1 MWMGAVCLAALGG
14 HAAAEEAIATAPR
27 GFSPQG
33 SGVEELVVVGSR
45 ASPRLATQSPSPV
58 GVITGDELR
67 ARGFSDLTQVL
78 QFLEP
83 SFNMPPV
90 ASSPTAVGARPATL
104 RGLGPDQVLVLVN
117 GKRRHA
123 SAVINS
129 NNGVGRG
136 TVPVDLNSISVE
148 SIERIEVLRDGA
160 AAQYG
165 SDALAGVI
173 NIVLR
178 GDTHGGEIS
187 ASAGETSRGDGEEE
201 TLEGRVGFDL
211 GGKGFLTL
219 SGGVRNHDY
228 TNAAAVDPRFGR
240 VTSLLS
246 EPRTRDYDAVA
257 NGEYDLGWAT
267 AYGFATFDSRRVA
280 MSPLYRVPSTAPAF
294 YPNGFLPVVVEDG
307 YDIGGSAGLRG
318 TVQGW
323 SWDLSD
329 TVGYNRADFD
339 VDNTVNT
346 SLGAASPRSFDGGGA
361 RYGQNLVNLTINRR
375 FDAILAGADLALG
388 LEQRHETY
396 RMVSGEPGSYFGAG
410 AQGFPGFN
418 PPSPVDVSR
427 DAEAA
432 FVDAEISPVK
442 SLTLGAA
449 GRYEHYSD
457 FGDNTTGKLSAIWR
471 PTPMLAIRGTA
482 STGFR
487 APSLQQQYYSTVT
500 SQLLPTTGVLANVG
514 NFAAT
519 DPVSLALGSSAL
531 QPEKSKS
538 YSAGIVLTP
547 APRFSLTVDAFD
559 IRIDDR
565 IVLSENLT
573 GAAVNAI
580 LLAHGI
586 TNAAAV
592 RFFTNAADT
601 DTKGWQASAHWNT
614 PVLGDGRLDLDL
626 GYGAY
631 NTRLRALRTNL
642 VLPSTPLLGPTSIGL
657 LIGGQ
662 PRNKINFGGALTK
675 GPWSANLDVT
685 RFGSYHAPPLGV
697 DQLFGSVTTIDIS
710 ATRELTRRLR
720 LQVGVTN
727 LTNQFTDKVI
737 GATDGRIYT
746 EAGGVNWDGRR
757 YFVRMTRS
765 F

>member
-1 MWMGAVCLAALGG
+1 MRKTMWMGAACLAALSG
-14 HAAAEEAIATAPR
+14 HAAAQEAGAPP
-27 GFSPQG
+27 SAQG
-33 SGVEELVVVGSR
+33 SGIEELVVVGSR

-83 SFNMPPV
+83 SFNLPPV
-90 ASSPTAVGARPATL
+90 ASSPTATGARPATL

-178 GDTHGGEIS
+178 GDNHGGELS
-187 ASAGETSRGDGEEE
+187 ASAGETSRGDGEEQ
-201 TLEGRVGFDL
+201 TLEGRMGFDL

-219 SGGVRNHDY
+219 SGGFRNHDY

-246 EPRTRDYDAVA
+246 EPRTRDFDAVA

-267 AYGFATFDSRRVA
+267 AYGFLTLDFRRVA
-280 MSPLYRVPSTAPAF
+280 MSPLFRVPSTAPTF
-294 YPNGFLPVVVEDG
+294 YPNGFLPEVVENG
-307 YDIGGSAGLRG
+307 YDIGGAVGLRG

-329 TVGYNRADFD
+329 TVGYNHADFD

-346 SLGAASPRSFDGGGA
+346 SLGAASPTSFHGGGA
-361 RYGQNLVNLTINRR
+361 RYGQNLVNLTVNRH
-375 FDAILAGADLALG
+375 FDVLAGTDLALG
-388 LEQRHETY
+388 LEQRHENY
-396 RMVSGEPGSYFGAG
+396 RMVAGEPASYAGAG

-432 FVDAEISPVK
+432 FIDAEISPVK

-471 PTPMLAIRGTA
+471 PTSLIAVRGTA
-482 STGFR
+482 GTGFR

-500 SQLLPTTGVLANVG
+500 SQLLPLTGQLANVG

-538 YSAGIVLTP
+538 YSAGVVLTP
-547 APRFSLTVDAFD
+547 APRFSVTVDAFD
-559 IRIDDR
+559 IRINDR

-573 GAAVNAI
+573 GPVVTAI
-580 LLAHGI
+580 LSAHDI

-601 DTKGWQASAHWNT
+601 ETKGWQAAAHWNT
-614 PVLGDGRLDLDL
+614 TVLENGRLDLDL
-626 GYGAY
+626 GYGSFV
-631 NTRLRALRTNL
+631 TDLRALRTNP
-642 VLPSTPLLGPTSIGL
+642 VLPTTPLLGPTSIGL

-662 PRNKINFGGALTK
+662 PRNKITFNAALTK
-675 GPWSANLDVT
+675 GPWSATLDVT
-685 RFGSYHAPPLGV
+685 RFGGYHAPPLGV
-697 DQLFGSVTTIDIS
+697 DQLFGSVTTVDVS
-710 ATRELTRRLR
+710 VTRELLRNLR

-757 YFVRMTRS
+757 YFVRMTKS